1 MADQNAKWVY
11 EDPDFDNRVSNLMWT
26 VSGRYDDH
34 MDIGEKSFIS
44 EEVALY
50 HAVTA
55 GARRLYIDWDKVK
68 KFIKTRVQ
76 AGLDKNILLNLLQ
89 LSTDLMIEEKVIRE
103 RPGVADIRKNAYEA
117 IVANFY
123 KMHTGDLLEKVKHG
137 IALKRVGKSVRMDHA
152 TQNLIR
158 DLEALENARDT
169 ESLLKNIQSIYLRYF
184 PLYQL
189 NEEGDREARY
199 EGRDFNQSD
208 FNDWMLEEYFDDDE
222 APLSDEEVEELL
234 EAISDGMLA
243 HEGLNHAAGTAAD
256 NRVLR
261 VREEDLEKIY
271 EKVSFHYGSSYLPV
285 EEVRRMQQQL
295 CRNTHETCRIH
306 MTDGVV
312 RSQNDNGFQQEYI
325 KRTKIKNEIA
335 YNINKRVH
343 QRNINKLRDS
353 LIRTMVQEEAADR
366 ILAGSGQ
373 LVANRLW
380 RVGRSSNT
388 KLFQRTVDNEKGCF
402 VVDIL
407 IDASG
412 SQRRNQPRVAAQAYV
427 LSQALTLADIPTRVN
442 GFSSFLDY
450 TVIKRFRDYH
460 DNISKNEN
468 IFEYHCTGN
477 NRDGLAIRTV
487 VSQLIKREEDNKVLI
502 ILSDGRPNDIKVGK
516 AKLQT
521 DIPVYRGRE
530 AIIDTA
536 IEVRRAR
543 QQGIMVLG
551 VFTGRESD
559 LKAEKMIYGKDFAYI
574 KNIDRFADMVI
585 RYLKQIITN

>member
-1 MADQNAKWVY
+1 MADQNVKWVY
-11 EDPDFDNRVSNLMWT
+11 EDPDFDNRVANLMWT

-44 EEVALY
+44 KDVALY

-55 GARRLYIDWDKVK
+55 GARRLYIDWNKVK

-76 AGLDKNILLNLLQ
+76 AGFDKDVLLTLLQ
-89 LSTDLMIEEKVIRE
+89 LSTDIMIEEKVIRQ
-103 RPGVADIRKNAYEA
+103 RPGVVDIREKAYEA
-117 IVANFY
+117 IVSNFY
-123 KMHTGDLLEKVKHG
+123 KMHTGDLLEDVKHG
-137 IALKRVGKSVRMDHA
+137 IVLKRIGKSVRMDHR

-158 DLEALENARDT
+158 DLEELENIEDT
-169 ESLLKNIQSIYLRYF
+169 ETLLKAIQDLYLRYF
-184 PLYQL
+184 PLYQI
-189 NEEGDREARY
+189 NEEGEREARY
-199 EGRDFNQSD
+199 EGQDFNQSD
-208 FNDWMLEEYFDDDE
+208 FNDWMLEEYYE
-222 APLSDEEVEELL
+222 DEEDSLTDEQVEELL
-234 EAISDGMLA
+234 EAISNGMLA
-243 HEGLNHAAGTAAD
+243 HEGLDNTAGAISD

-261 VREEDLEKIY
+261 IQEEDLEKIY
-271 EKVSFHYGSSYLPV
+271 EKVSFYYGNSYLPI
-285 EEVRRMQQQL
+285 EEVRRMQQKL
-295 CRNTHETCRIH
+295 CRNAHETCRIH
-306 MTDGVV
+306 MTDGVM
-312 RSQNDNGFQQEYI
+312 RSKNDNGFQQEYI
-325 KRTKIKNEIA
+325 KRNKIKNEIA

-353 LIRTMVQEEAADR
+353 LIRTMVQEEASDQISSR
-366 ILAGSGQ
+366 SGQ

-380 RVGRSSNT
+380 RVGRSNNN
-388 KLFQRTVDNEKGCF
+388 KLFVQSIDNDKGHF

-407 IDASG
+407 IDSSG
-412 SQRRNQPRVAAQAYV
+412 SQRRNQPKVAAQAYV
-427 LSQALTLADIPTRVN
+427 LSQALTLAGIPNRVN

-460 DNISKNEN
+460 DSISENSN

-477 NRDGLAIRTV
+477 NRDGLAIRTI

-530 AIIDTA
+530 AIVDTA
-536 IEVRRAR
+536 MEVRRAR
-543 QQGIMVLG
+543 QQGVMVLG
-551 VFTGRESD
+551 VFTGREKD
-559 LKAEKMIYGKDFAYI
+559 LKAEKMIYGKDFVYI

-585 RYLKQIITN
+585 RYIKQIITN

>member
-1 MADQNAKWVY
+1 
-11 EDPDFDNRVSNLMWT
+11 
-26 VSGRYDDH
+26 
-34 MDIGEKSFIS
+34 
-44 EEVALY
+44 
-50 HAVTA
+50 
-55 GARRLYIDWDKVK
+55 
-68 KFIKTRVQ
+68 
-76 AGLDKNILLNLLQ
+76 
-89 LSTDLMIEEKVIRE
+89 MIEKKVIQE
-103 RPGVADIRKNAYEA
+103 RPGVADIREKAYEA

-137 IALKRVGKSVRMDHA
+137 IVLKRIGKSVRMDHT

-158 DLEALENARDT
+158 DLEALENAEDT
-169 ESLLKNIQSIYLRYF
+169 ERLLKAIQDIYMRYF
-184 PLYQL
+184 PLYQI
-189 NEEGDREARY
+189 NEQGEREARY

-208 FNDWMLEEYFDDDE
+208 FNDWMLEEYYDDDE
-222 APLSDEEVEELL
+222 DALSDEEVEELL

-243 HEGLNHAAGTAAD
+243 HEGLDSTAGTIRD

-261 VREEDLEKIY
+261 IQEEDLEKIY
-271 EKVSFHYGSSYLPV
+271 EKVSFYYGNSYLPI
-285 EEVRRMQQQL
+285 EEVRRMQQKL
-295 CRNTHETCRIH
+295 CRNAHETCRIH
-306 MTDGVV
+306 MTDGVM
-312 RSQNDNGFQQEYI
+312 RSENENGFQQEYI
-325 KRTKIKNEIA
+325 KRNKIKNEIA

-353 LIRTMVQEEAADR
+353 LIRTMVQEEASED
-366 ILAGSGQ
+366 ILSRSGQ

-380 RVGRSSNT
+380 RVGRSNNT
-388 KLFQRTVDNEKGCF
+388 KLFVQKIDNEKGRF

-407 IDASG
+407 IDSSG
-412 SQRRNQPRVAAQAYV
+412 SQRRNQPKVAAQAYV
-427 LSQALTLADIPTRVN
+427 LSQALTLAGIPNRVN

-460 DNISKNEN
+460 DKITENSN

-477 NRDGLAIRTV
+477 NRDGLAIRTI

-516 AKLQT
+516 AKLKT
-521 DIPVYRGRE
+521 DVPVYRGRE

-543 QQGIMVLG
+543 QQGVMVLG

-585 RYLKQIITN
+585 RYIKQIISN